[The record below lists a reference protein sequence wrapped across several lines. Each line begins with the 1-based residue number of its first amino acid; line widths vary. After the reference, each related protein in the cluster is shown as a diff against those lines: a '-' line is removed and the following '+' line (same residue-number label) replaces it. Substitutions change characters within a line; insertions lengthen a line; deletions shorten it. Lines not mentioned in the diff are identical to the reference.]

1 MSIQITESTRLRLWA
16 AVWLV
21 VASGGS
27 ISTFILTNYPADK
40 HPVAKG
46 IAVFFGILGLIGV
59 GGQGL
64 SKPLFHTE
72 GNPEKGPGRG
82 PGLPLASVLLAC
94 LLVGLPLTQTA
105 CGDAGLRWAKDRT
118 ADVSTALATAPA
130 LVDAFA
136 ASALLTGEEARAW
149 QGSIE
154 RLRLAYDPLSEA
166 VEKLERF
173 DATAALYLLPL
184 AEDFVK
190 QLDAERLIK
199 LPANPTVA
207 RRYAEA
213 RAILDAFAA
222 VFLSRLNAKLRGA
235 KTSSFGDWRLKRR
248 VESDCGRLKELL
260 TVNG

>member
-82 PGLPLASVLLAC
+82 TGLPLVSVLLAC

-118 ADVSTALATAPA
+118 ADVSTALAAAPA

-149 QGSIE
+149 QGSIK
-154 RLRLAYDPLSEA
+154 RLRLAYD
-166 VEKLERF
+166 
-173 DATAALYLLPL
+173 PL

-190 QLDAERLIK
+190 QLDAERLMK

-222 VFLSRLNAKLRGA
+222 VFLSRLNPKLRGSQ
-235 KTSSFGDWRLKRR
+235 TSSFGDWRLKRR